1 MAPTGFIR
9 LIEASLANMKVKN
22 PCPSSFE
29 PCISVEG
36 REKGG
41 ESGA

>member
-9 LIEASLANMKVKN
+9 LVEASMANTKVKN
-22 PCPSSFE
+22 PCPSSFG

-36 REKGG
+36 GEKGG
-41 ESGA
+41 ESSA